1 MVTTTAFVD
10 EAIRV
15 RDVGGLG
22 DDMIASATGA
32 ARSTVRDWLARRSA
46 PTGSRAQRLVELSS
60 VVDRLAQVMRADYI
74 PVWLSKPVAALDDDK
89 PLELIAS
96 GEYRRVARLVG
107 ELEYPGAS

>member
-1 MVTTTAFVD
+1 MAATTAFAD

-15 RDVGGLG
+15 HDLGGLS
-22 DDMIASATGA
+22 DELIARATGA
-32 ARSTVRDWLARRSA
+32 ARSTVRDWLARRSE

-60 VVDRLAQVMRADYI
+60 VVDRLGRVMGSEYI
-74 PVWLSKPVAALDDDK
+74 PVWLSKPVEALDDEK
-89 PLELIAS
+89 PLELIAG